1 MDKYHLF
8 ILLLL
13 VLLLIYFIPTVTK
26 MDHISNFF
34 EERVSSVEALA
45 PVQISNSN
53 TEENNNAQEI
63 YTSINSD
70 FEAIKDNNNRTNF
83 MFVKTHKCGTSTLV
97 NVFYL
102 YGARNKLNFVLNP
115 YTHQINLKE

>member
-1 MDKYHLF
+1 
-8 ILLLL
+8 
-13 VLLLIYFIPTVTK
+13 

-34 EERVSSVEALA
+34 EERVSSAEALA

-53 TEENNNAQEI
+53 TEENDNAQEM

-83 MFVKTHKCGTSTLV
+83 MFVKTHKCGISTLV

-102 YGARNKLNFVLNP
+102 YGARNKLNFRS
-115 YTHQINLKE
+115 K